1 MPVVLVFEL
10 VVVLLESI
18 VVLFFRISRSL
29 SRSVQTA

>member
-18 VVLFFRISRSL
+18 VVLLFRISRSL